1 MRTGRREQKGA
12 SGRAALCALLLALM
26 LILGYLETLLP
37 SPGIPGIKLGL
48 SNSVLLFAVFMLD
61 TPAAYVL
68 MTMKVALSGM
78 LFSGFQ
84 AAVYA
89 FAGGLVSVTGMAL
102 AVFLCGRKEGKA
114 KPVFVSMLG
123 GALHNLGQIAAAM
136 LVLHT
141 FLPRYLV
148 ILLLS
153 GLACGALTG
162 FIAQRVMT
170 RLKNAGFG
178 IPGEKTEKS

>member
-1 MRTGRREQKGA
+1 MRPGRDKQREGTR
-12 SGRAALCALLLALM
+12 RAALCALLLALM

-37 SPGIPGIKLGL
+37 SPGVPGIKLGL
-48 SNSVLLFAVFMLD
+48 SNSVLVFAVFMLD
-61 TPAAYVL
+61 TPTAYVL
-68 MTMKVALSGM
+68 MAMKVALSGM

-84 AAVYA
+84 AALYA

-102 AVFLCGRKEGKA
+102 AVFLCSRREGKA

-123 GALHNLGQIAAAM
+123 GALHNLGQMTAAM
-136 LVLHT
+136 LVLRT
-141 FLPRYLV
+141 FLPRYLA

-162 FIAQRVMT
+162 FIAQRVAT
-170 RLKNAGFG
+170 HLKSAGFG
-178 IPGEKTEKS
+178 TYR

>member
-1 MRTGRREQKGA
+1 MRPGRDKQREGTR
-12 SGRAALCALLLALM
+12 RAALCALLLALM

-37 SPGIPGIKLGL
+37 SPVIPGIKLGL

-61 TPAAYVL
+61 IQTAFIL
-68 MTMKVALSGM
+68 MTVKVLLSAA

-102 AVFLCGRKEGKA
+102 AVFLCGRREGKA
-114 KPVFVSMLG
+114 KPVFVSMIG

-141 FLPRYLV
+141 FLPQYLV
-148 ILLLS
+148 ILLLA

-162 FIAQRVMT
+162 FIAQRVMVH
-170 RLKNAGFG
+170 LKSAGFG
-178 IPGEKTEKS
+178 TPR